1 MQTFAVGPEYKT
13 FSEAQWMSDRL
24 REALTSI
31 AKSEPAQRSASLCC
45 PDCED
50 TGMVGDQEAG
60 GMYRGS
66 KRTLNDEWAMCGC
79 DPGALAVRNLAKRSG
94 PNTGDQL

>member
-1 MQTFAVGPEYKT
+1 MKNTK
-13 FSEAQWMSDRL
+13 EAQTQFAELDC
-24 REALTSI
+24 
-31 AKSEPAQRSASLCC
+31 SACC

-79 DPGALAVRNLAKRSG
+79 DPVSRASRNVAKRSG
-94 PNTGDQL
+94 PNAAISDGTNEKSI